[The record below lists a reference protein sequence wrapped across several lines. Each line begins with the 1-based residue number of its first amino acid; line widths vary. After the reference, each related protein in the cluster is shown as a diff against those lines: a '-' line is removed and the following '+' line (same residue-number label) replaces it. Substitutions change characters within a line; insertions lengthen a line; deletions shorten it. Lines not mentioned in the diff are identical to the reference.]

1 MASKRYAT
9 VDKSVCVACG
19 ACENIC
25 PLGAIM
31 VHKGCFAKVA
41 EDKRVGCGKCEKVC
55 PQHLPI
61 RKLLEQVAA
70 EFEKAPAAN

>member
-1 MASKRYAT
+1 MASKRYSI

-25 PLGAIM
+25 PLGAIK

-41 EDKRVGCGKCEKVC
+41 QDKCVDLLNRTPKQLRREN
-55 PQHLPI
+55 PQ
-61 RKLLEQVAA
+61 LL
-70 EFEKAPAAN
+70 FI